1 MKRKL
6 FSLIILCLFAVFNA
20 RAQTKVITGKV
31 IAVADGLP
39 IPAVSVRISGSKI
52 ATQTDADGRF
62 SIVAPSSAK
71 TIEFS
76 YLGFVTLRENIGDRK
91 AINISLQADQTGL
104 EEVIVTGFGQT
115 VKKRDITG
123 AVSSISAK
131 EIEKVPL
138 ISFDRAMQGRLP
150 GVRVTTNSG
159 TPGASVSVL
168 IRGTGSFNASTA
180 PLYIVDGIQINSGD
194 LSRSLSTSNILNN
207 LNPDDIETIDVL
219 KDASSASIYGS
230 QAANGVIIITTKRGK
245 AGKTEFDFSSYF
257 GYAEEVNRL
266 DVLSGPEWLS
276 VYTEEYVNRY
286 GANSSQVVG
295 PSGIDRKSVV

>member
-159 TPGASVSVL
+159 TPEIGRAHV
-168 IRGTGSFNASTA
+168 
-180 PLYIVDGIQINSGD
+180 
-194 LSRSLSTSNILNN
+194 
-207 LNPDDIETIDVL
+207 
-219 KDASSASIYGS
+219 
-230 QAANGVIIITTKRGK
+230 
-245 AGKTEFDFSSYF
+245 
-257 GYAEEVNRL
+257 
-266 DVLSGPEWLS
+266 
-276 VYTEEYVNRY
+276 
-286 GANSSQVVG
+286 
-295 PSGIDRKSVV
+295 